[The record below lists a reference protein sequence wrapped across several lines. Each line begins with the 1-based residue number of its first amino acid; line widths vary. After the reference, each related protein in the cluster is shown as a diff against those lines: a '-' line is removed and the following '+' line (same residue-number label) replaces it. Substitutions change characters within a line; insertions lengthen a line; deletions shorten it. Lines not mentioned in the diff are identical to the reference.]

1 MDSPTPKRVEV
12 DFDLCQGHA
21 ECAAEAPDWFT
32 VGKGSE
38 AKVHAK
44 RGAVPADQL
53 AAVRDAV
60 KYCPTQA
67 LRLVE
72 NINPQE

>member
-1 MDSPTPKRVEV
+1 MSGQQPMRVEV

-21 ECAAEAPDWFT
+21 ECQAEAPDWFT

-38 AKVHAK
+38 AKVRAK
-44 RGAVPADQL
+44 RGVVPDDQL
-53 AAVRDAV
+53 EAVKAAV

-67 LRLVE
+67 LRLVG
-72 NINPQE
+72 NQTHQE